1 MRKFRLP
8 LLIVLLGSA
17 LAFAAGLISK
27 QAAEKEALG
36 AVGGGSAI
44 HESRA
49 KQIALAAVGDGKV
62 ISTRLEKK
70 DNPVDWSV
78 DIRATNGKD
87 YEVKVDACTGKVLQI
102 IVGG

>member
-1 MRKFRLP
+1 MRRFRLP

-44 HESRA
+44 HESQA
-49 KQIALAAVGDGKV
+49 KHDGG
-62 ISTRLEKK
+62 R
-70 DNPVDWSV
+70 W
-78 DIRATNGKD
+78 
-87 YEVKVDACTGKVLQI
+87 
-102 IVGG
+102 